1 MIWLRDGAY
10 SFADAD
16 EIKRH
21 QDNLR
26 LLSQHVP
33 LWPPVDEMM
42 GSSRKLNIIK
52 VLDQIAA
59 DVTHTIRPKTEAIT
73 LPLKT
78 KPSDVVLKRE
88 VSDTSER
95 VIFPDEIRD
104 MSLKALNKKLKYLG
118 EGHQWFKQSFVPA
131 LLQFGEWRVYFVG
144 GDIIHI
150 IGTTP
155 IEYRIEVGM
164 IDGIWTLEELT

>member
-1 MIWLRDGAY
+1 MY
-10 SFADAD
+10 CFADTD

-26 LLSQHVP
+26 LLSQRIP

-78 KPSDVVLKRE
+78 KPSEVVLKRE
-88 VSDTSER
+88 VSDAAER
-95 VIFPDEIRD
+95 VILPYEICN
-104 MSLKALNKKLKYLG
+104 MSLKALNKKLKDLG
-118 EGHQWFKQSFVPA
+118 EGYQWLQQTYVPT

-144 GDIIHI
+144 GEIIHI

-155 IEYRIEVGM
+155 IKYQLEVGM
-164 IDGIWTLEELT
+164 IDAIWTLEELT